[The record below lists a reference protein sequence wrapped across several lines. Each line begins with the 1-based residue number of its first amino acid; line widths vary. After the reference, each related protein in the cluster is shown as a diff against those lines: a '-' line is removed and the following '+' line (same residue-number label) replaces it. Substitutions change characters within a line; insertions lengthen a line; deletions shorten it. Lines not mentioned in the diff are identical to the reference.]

1 MNHRNAVSLA
11 VALIVVTLAGCAD
24 VHPDP
29 AAVRLV
35 GQVEASAPQ
44 VADVQPQPATNVPF

>member
-11 VALIVVTLAGCAD
+11 VALIVATLAGCAD
-24 VHPDP
+24 VHPNP

-35 GQVEASAPQ
+35 GQVKASAPQ
-44 VADVQPQPATNVPF
+44 VADAQPQPATNIPF